1 MNKTAIKNFAV
12 WARRK
17 LIADITYRAGMLG
30 ITETGIAQPMQQS
43 TKDLQF
49 FDIGTKDYVEI
60 SGEEIKQRNALI
72 AAIRRKE
79 GSTNYK
85 EAFQNVVEEVAY
97 TWFNRLIA
105 VRFMEVNDYLPS
117 RIRVLSAENP
127 NKLEP
132 DFVTTPFD
140 TDMEFTPY
148 EKDRVL
154 QLKEDNK
161 LDELFCFLFIKQ
173 CNKLGEIL
181 PELFEQISDYTELLL
196 NISFTD
202 KDGVIYH
209 LTHDIDEDDFN
220 VSKEG
225 QVEIIGWMYQYYNTE
240 PKDEVFALLKK
251 NVKITKERI
260 PAATQLFTPDWIVRY
275 MVENS
280 LGRLW
285 VEGHPNE
292 GLKSGWKYYLEEAEQ
307 EPEVVAQLEAIRAE
321 YAALNPEDIKVIDP
335 CMGSGHILVYA
346 FDVLMQIYEAQG
358 YTQRDAAKSILKN
371 NLYGIDIDTRAY
383 QLAYFAVM
391 MKARQYNRRIF
402 NEHIMPNLMAVKN
415 TGTISKYALKRLGE
429 HEKLAKRL
437 MDDFTDAEEYG
448 SILDIHYSVDALDAL
463 QEKID
468 SINEFEDIPD
478 LLAQMECREC
488 KSVIGPLVRQA
499 RIMGQKYDVAITN
512 PPYMTPTEKQKPL
525 VEQKYMEAKTD
536 LFAVFIIKCSEMVKP
551 SRMWSMITQ
560 HQWMTNTS
568 FEKFRSLMVSKDIVN
583 MAHLGARAFDEIS
596 GEVVQTT
603 SFVYR
608 KTSIKDYI
616 AKYVRLVDAENE
628 NAKANLFLS
637 GKTIFGAKQSTFEK
651 VPGSPIAYWLS
662 ELMLNTFAAN
672 SSIGRLCQAKV
683 GLQTGSNDL
692 YLRLW
697 NELAIDRITFEADP
711 NYKWYPYNK
720 GGSYRRWYG
729 NLDYVLNWEN
739 DGLQVKNQKG
749 SFPRNTQF
757 YFREG
762 ITWSDVRSGDISVR
776 LMENGTAFDTCA
788 PCIFSNNV
796 LELLGFMNSKVTQ
809 AFLNLLSP
817 PLHYTTG
824 SIINVPFIKPTQDI
838 QAIVTECIEIA
849 KTDWNAYETAWDF
862 KEHPLVALS
871 KGLWDCTAISA
882 SMYYYYGGYPEV
894 SCPIEL
900 CFMLWQGECNERFKR
915 LKANEEELNR
925 IFIDLYGLQ
934 DELTP
939 EVEDK
944 DVTVRKADLQRD
956 IKSLISYA
964 VGCMFG
970 RYSLDLPGLAYAGG
984 EWDSSKYSSFLPD
997 EDNCMPITDEEYF
1010 QDDLVGR
1017 FVEFIRIVYGEESL
1031 EANLDYI
1038 AMALGNKGK
1047 TSRDAIRQYFL
1058 NDFYKDHCQTYS
1070 VTGSGKR
1077 PIYWMFNSGKQNGF
1091 KALVYMHRWTPDTV
1105 GNVRV
1110 EYLHK
1115 MELVYEKEIE
1125 ACQEIIDNS
1134 LNSREIA
1141 AATKRKEKLIK
1152 QLKECKD
1159 YDALMGHIA
1168 GSRIG
1173 IDLDDGVKLNYR
1185 LVQTGKDGRF
1195 CEILADSKD
1204 IMIKENSEIWQ
1215 NLVSNK

>member
-30 ITETGIAQPMQQS
+30 ITESGIAQPMQQS

-72 AAIRRKE
+72 AAIRKKE

-161 LDELFCFLFIKQ
+161 LDELFRFLFIKQ

-209 LTHDIDEDDFN
+209 LTHDISEDDFN

-292 GLKSGWKYYLEEAEQ
+292 GLKSGWKYYLEETEQ
-307 EPEVVAQLEAIRAE
+307 EPEVVAQLEKIRAE
-321 YAALNPEDIKVIDP
+321 YAELNPEDIKVIDP

-448 SILDIHYSVDALDAL
+448 SILNINYSAEELDEL
-463 QEKID
+463 DKRLDEID
-468 SINEFEDIPD
+468 EMADYGN
-478 LLAQMECREC
+478 LLVQMESIEC
-488 KSVIGPLVRQA
+488 VQTVSPLVRQA
-499 RIMGQKYDVAITN
+499 RIMGQKYDVVITN
-512 PPYMTPTEKQKPL
+512 PPYMGASGMSAKLSDYVKKNFPDS
-525 VEQKYMEAKTD
+525 KTD
-536 LFAVFIIKCSEMVKP
+536 MFAVFIEKCGMMLKANGYQA
-551 SRMWSMITQ
+551 MITQ
-560 HQWMTNTS
+560 HAWMFLAS
-568 FEKFRSLMVSKDIVN
+568 YEVLREKLQSSTTIN
-583 MAHLGARAFDEIS
+583 MAHLGARAFEEIG

-603 SFVYR
+603 SFVSR
-608 KTSIKDYI
+608 KHHTHGYKGTYC
-616 AKYVRLVDAENE
+616 RLIDPVTQLGKEE
-628 NAKANLFLS
+628 LYLS
-637 GKTIFGAKQSTFEK
+637 GNNQYSVQQDNFSKL
-651 VPGSPIAYWLS
+651 PGSPVAYWVSPAMMNAFSLGQNLES
-662 ELMLNTFAAN
+662 LADCCTGM
-672 SSIGRLCQAKV
+672 
-683 GLQTGSNDL
+683 QTGNNDSYIRNWYEIVAAESN
-692 YLRLW
+692 
-697 NELAIDRITFEADP
+697 ITCNDEHC
-711 NYKWYPYNK
+711 KWIKYNC
-720 GGSYRRWYG
+720 GGESRKWYG
-729 NLDYVLNWEN
+729 NHNKVVLWEN
-739 DGLQVKNQKG
+739 NGAAIKCEKSSVIRNSNHFFESGISWKRIG
-749 SFPRNTQF
+749 S
-757 YFREG
+757 
-762 ITWSDVRSGDISVR
+762 SDMFMRYLPSGFIFDQSGDSMFVHNPKLLPYI
-776 LMENGTAFDTCA
+776 LAF
-788 PCIFSNNV
+788 V
-796 LELLGFMNSKVTQ
+796 NSKIAVEIFKFIAPTMNLT
-809 AFLNLLSP
+809 AGNLNKLPIIP
-817 PLHYTTG
+817 P
-824 SIINVPFIKPTQDI
+824 PEQ
-838 QAIVTECIEIA
+838 EIA
-849 KTDWNAYETAWDF
+849 KISALVNENINDEKQDWDSFETSWDY
-862 KEHPLVALS
+862 KEHPFVLIS

-882 SMYYYYGGYPEV
+882 SMSYYYGGHPKV
-894 SCPIEL
+894 SCPLEL

-925 IFIDLYGLQ
+925 IFIDIYGLQ
-934 DELTP
+934 DELTS

-970 RYSLDLPGLAYAGG
+970 RYSLSVPGLAYAGG
-984 EWDSSKYSSFLPD
+984 DWDSSKYSSFMPD
-997 EDNCMPITDEEYF
+997 EDNCIPITDEEYF
-1010 QDDLVGR
+1010 QDDIVGR
-1017 FVEFIRIVYGEESL
+1017 FVEFIRVIYGEDSL

-1038 AMALGNKGK
+1038 AKALGNKGK
-1047 TSRDAIRQYFL
+1047 TSRDTIRQYFL
-1058 NDFYKDHCQTYS
+1058 NDFFKDHCQTYS

-1077 PIYWMFNSGKQNGF
+1077 PIYWLFNSGKQNGF
-1091 KALVYMHRWTPDTV
+1091 KALVYMHRWTADTV

-1115 MELVYEKEIE
+1115 MQLVYEKEME
-1125 ACQEIIDNS
+1125 TCQDIIDNS
-1134 LNSREIA
+1134 LDRREIA
-1141 AATKRKEKLIK
+1141 AATKRREKLVK

-1159 YDALMGHIA
+1159 YDAKVAHIA
-1168 GSRIG
+1168 LSRIA
-1173 IDLDDGVKLNYR
+1173 IDLDDGVKVNYR
-1185 LVQTGKDGRF
+1185 KVQTGADGKF
-1195 CEILADSKD
+1195 CEILEDSKN
-1204 IMIKENSEIWQ
+1204 IMAKE
-1215 NLVSNK
+1215 K